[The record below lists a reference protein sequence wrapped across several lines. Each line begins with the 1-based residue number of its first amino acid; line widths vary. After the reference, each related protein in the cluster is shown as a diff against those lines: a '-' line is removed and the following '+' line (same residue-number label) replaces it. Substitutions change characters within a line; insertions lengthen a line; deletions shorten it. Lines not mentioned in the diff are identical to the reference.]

1 MAMAVNVPS
10 RKQRRQCSG
19 CGLDRSELL
28 SRTSH
33 ASLEGGINAGLKD
46 LLRAHRGLSPDHAA
60 SAIDYLYLRTEQ
72 PRDPWHRVRPHHW
85 QPQKKKPTHAQ
96 AVRTFWPLTR

>member
-19 CGLDRSELL
+19 CSLDRSELL

-60 SAIDYLYLRTEQ
+60 SAVDDWYLHLA
-72 PRDPWHRVRPHHW
+72 
-85 QPQKKKPTHAQ
+85 THAQ
-96 AVRTFWPLTR
+96 AVHTFWPLTR